1 MTGDA
6 EQIEERP
13 LATLEREAYLCDRLP
28 ERRRECDAERLTD
41 WITPAA

>member
-6 EQIEERP
+6 EQIEQRP
-13 LATLEREAYLCDRLP
+13 LATFERQAYVFDRLP
-28 ERRRECDAERLTD
+28 EWRRECDAERLTD